1 MPARPAKAVKGYEVE
16 STRAFKLIAGI
27 AAVALVVAAV
37 IVLSKK
43 APRTQLAF
51 PGAEGAGRFA
61 MGGRGGDVYHVTN
74 LNDAGPGSL
83 RRGVETCVGPRTIV
97 FEVSGTIE
105 LKSDLRIDGVAGL
118 TIAGQTAP
126 GDGIA
131 LKDRTLKIA
140 QSKDIVIR
148 YIRVRLGDKNKEKGE
163 GPDTMWISRTHHIIL
178 DHITA
183 TWGIDGTM
191 DTEYNRN
198 VTLQWALFGEAL
210 HDSLHKKGP
219 HAMLMSFRK
228 VKGDLTLHH
237 NLLFSSRNRHPT
249 LGGSPQTD
257 KNARIDYRNNVNYN
271 WRGPTN
277 LGNGTFSIVG
287 NYYRPGPDTNYGEGE
302 LPTDTVRLPFAP
314 KTTRQNSTRG
324 FMGGNVF
331 EGEPEWTRN
340 NYAAVSWGVRGGNY
354 IGDVSL
360 RKFRMDSD
368 PVPETERPF
377 THAAQ
382 KAYELVLAGAGAS
395 LRRDAADR
403 RVVEGVRKSTHRQ
416 IDSQDEVGGWPVLRS
431 LPPPPDRDRDGMAD
445 AWERNLGL
453 DPGDPTD
460 RNGDLDSD
468 GYTKLEEYL
477 NGLCAVSPGR

>member
-1 MPARPAKAVKGYEVE
+1 M
-16 STRAFKLIAGI
+16 
-27 AAVALVVAAV
+27 
-37 IVLSKK
+37 
-43 APRTQLAF
+43 
-51 PGAEGAGRFA
+51 
-61 MGGRGGDVYHVTN
+61 
-74 LNDAGPGSL
+74 
-83 RRGVETCVGPRTIV
+83 
-97 FEVSGTIE
+97 
-105 LKSDLRIDGVAGL
+105 
-118 TIAGQTAP
+118 
-126 GDGIA
+126 
-131 LKDRTLKIA
+131 
-140 QSKDIVIR
+140 
-148 YIRVRLGDKNKEKGE
+148 
-163 GPDTMWISRTHHIIL
+163 
-178 DHITA
+178 A
-183 TWGIDGTM
+183 TV
-191 DTEYNRN
+191 
-198 VTLQWALFGEAL
+198 VTLSRPFPSR
-210 HDSLHKKGP
+210 HSLHKKGP

-228 VKGDLTLHH
+228 VKGNLTVHH

-257 KNARIDYRNNVNYN
+257 KNARIDFRNNVNYN

-277 LGNGTFSIVG
+277 ICNGTFSIVG
-287 NYYRPGPDTNYGEGE
+287 NYYRPGPDTSREAGE
-302 LPTDTVRLPFAP
+302 LATDTVTLPFAP
-314 KTTRQNSTRG
+314 KTKLQNSTRG

-377 THAAQ
+377 THEAQ

-416 IDSQDEVGGWPVLRS
+416 IDSQDEVGGWPVLKS

-445 AWERNLGL
+445 AWERDLGL

-460 RNGDLDSD
+460 RNGDLDND
-468 GYTKLEEYL
+468 GYTNLEEYL
-477 NGLCAVSPGR
+477 SSLCAVPQGH